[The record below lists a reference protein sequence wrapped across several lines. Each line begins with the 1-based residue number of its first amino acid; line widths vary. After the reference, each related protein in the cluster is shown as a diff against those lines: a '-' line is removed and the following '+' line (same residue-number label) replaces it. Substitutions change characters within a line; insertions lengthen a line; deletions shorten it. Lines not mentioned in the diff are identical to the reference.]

1 MPKYLDSNG
10 LTHLWSKISMEDYPN
25 NETLIAVINAID
37 EQKAD
42 KNEIPSLI
50 SQLEND
56 SNFMSEEQV
65 NVLFNTLKS
74 DKTLRFYCIE
84 DVTIIVNGVSTVY
97 PANSNAEVKFLDT
110 DVFEIVPTSNNSILQ
125 LNAFP
130 GALGTYY
137 PWLEGVKQFSNI
149 LFDMNN
155 VDFYSKWS
163 QGNQGV
169 YQVQFAQYINCIF
182 WSDNPYVSDVN
193 KRTNYTLYYS
203 AQLPL
208 CYSNIPDNTFKAF
221 FLAFGVNSD
230 PNWGN
235 KAYRDSFAKATWAT
249 QAFSYYGARTVG
261 IFGHDD
267 PDFNITLPKDC
278 RGLMYDASAIVNAG
292 TFDAINTTN
301 FGAKSGSWR
310 DAFGR
315 CFSLQNLYIKNLKVN
330 LNLSWSPISYEAIS
344 FIISTAANTNTITIS
359 VSPYTYYL
367 LKDSDFELAASKNI
381 TIELLTTNYVE
392 DRRLSEITNK
402 VDKTEVSE
410 ILKQHFLVIETVR
423 DGENYLLDGI
433 TFNELYDQFQLGNV
447 NMVCHVDGTDY
458 IPLLSVTA
466 SKIIFSGIYNAT
478 SVSLDFNTEGVG
490 TLSTTY
496 LCDRS
501 SLTTHTSNNDIHITA
516 EERTLWNGISNLED
530 YIYPNYLINAT
541 TLKTHYDIHQ
551 VDREFGLF
559 KEYRFEVEKLVNV
572 YEPSIAR
579 IEIQNQGALLGHF
592 TSYSSTSADGLTTE
606 QTFIFTSNNS
616 EYNLKDKIYTGFDFK
631 YYDANNNIIDISS
644 YTIPCYVRFCEVTDS
659 ETILTLDEKL
669 IPDTIARTS
678 DIPQVVQS
686 DWNEIDENNASYIKN
701 KPELNS
707 LPSCSEPNKMLVT
720 DADSNVIWE
729 EKLCYDILQE
739 MTFLEEDVLYPS
751 FGNTFEHYGYSIEQ
765 EFILGETYKVN
776 LDGTVYECVAKY
788 DDDMGYIYLGNG
800 DLNGCAEGTNDP
812 FVLFN
817 LEPGVAAFCV
827 LENPDG
833 DHTLSV
839 VGNGYAKK
847 PINGDY
853 IAGGLY
859 KGSGANSIHTK
870 ENEADGMNA
879 FAIGSGTKASGYASF
894 AMGGHTE
901 ANGGYSVAE
910 GQGTISNSQAQHVQG
925 KYNIEDTEGQYA
937 HIVGNGKREYGVTT
951 RSNAHTLDWNGNAWF
966 SGDIYINSTSGTK
979 KDEGSKKLAT
989 EEYVDIRVP
998 TWTDADE
1005 GKVLKIVNGIPTWAN
1020 LINYITFTIGNYGEY
1035 TAEEGMTWEE
1045 WCSSKYN
1052 TYYWSLDNPSNS
1064 NSEITQ
1070 ADEWITDDSGT
1081 RVKGTD
1087 VIINNYVYLVTWDN
1101 AGEV

>member
-1 MPKYLDSNG
+1 MEQRKFLDQKG
-10 LTHLWSKISMEDYPN
+10 VEYLWSQLSLEDYPN
-25 NETLIAVINAID
+25 NQTLVAILNAID
-37 EQKAD
+37 ETKAD
-42 KNEIPSLI
+42 KDKIPTQV

-65 NVLFNTLKS
+65 NTLFDTLKS
-74 DKTLRFYCIE
+74 DLTLRFYCIE
-84 DVTIIVNGVSTVY
+84 DVTIITNGVSKTY
-97 PANSNAEVKFLDT
+97 PANSNVEVKFLDT
-110 DVFEIVPTSNNSILQ
+110 DIYEIIPTSDNSILQ
-125 LNAFP
+125 LNGFP

-137 PWLEGVKQFSNI
+137 SWLEGVKQFSNI

-163 QGNQGV
+163 QGNQGM
-169 YQVQFAQYINCIF
+169 YQVQFAQYQNCIF
-182 WSDNPYVSDVN
+182 WSDNPYVADVT
-193 KRTNYTLYYS
+193 KRTNYTLYYTS
-203 AQLPL
+203 QLPL
-208 CYSNIPDNTFKAF
+208 CYSSIPDNTFKAF
-221 FLAFGVNSD
+221 FLAFGVNND

-235 KAYRDSFAKATWAT
+235 PVYRESFSKATWAT
-249 QAFSYYGARTVG
+249 QAFSYYGARTIG
-261 IFGHDD
+261 IFGHDSD
-267 PDFNITLPKDC
+267 DFNIVLPKDC
-278 RGLMYDASAIVNAG
+278 RGLFCESTAVENAG
-292 TFDAINTTN
+292 TFDAINVTT

-310 DAFGR
+310 DAFR
-315 CFSLQNLYIKNLKVN
+315 LCTSLKNLYIKNLKVN
-330 LNLSWSPISYEAIS
+330 LNVSWSPINYESISY
-344 FIISTAANTNTITIS
+344 IISTAANTNAITIS

-392 DRRLSEITNK
+392 DRRLSTIVNK
-402 VDKTEVSE
+402 ADKTEVSE
-410 ILKQHFLVIETVR
+410 ILKQHFLVVETVK

-433 TFNELYDQFQLGNV
+433 TFSELYNKFQLGNV

-458 IPLLSVTA
+458 IPLLSVT
-466 SKIIFSGIYNAT
+466 SYKIIFSGIYNTT

-501 SLTTHTSNNDIHITA
+501 SLTTHTSNQNIHITA
-516 EERTLWNGISNLED
+516 EERTLWNGISDLEN

-541 TLKTHYDIHQ
+541 TLKAHYNVHQ
-551 VDREFGLF
+551 IDREFGLF

-572 YEPSIAR
+572 YDPSIAR
-579 IEIQNQGALLGHF
+579 IEIQNQGALLGYF

-606 QTFIFTSNNS
+606 QTFIFTSNNP

-631 YYDANNNIIDISS
+631 YYDANSNIIDISS

-669 IPDTIARTS
+669 IPNTVARKEDFHKVAKTGS
-678 DIPQVVQS
+678 WNDLEDNPIPLTDIDPHQQ
-686 DWNEIDENNASYIKN
+686 
-701 KPELNS
+701 
-707 LPSCSEPNKMLVT
+707 LVT
-720 DADSNVIWE
+720 NVSGNMVWE

-739 MTFLEEDVLYPS
+739 MTFLEEDILYPS
-751 FGNTFEHYGYSIEQ
+751 FGNTFEHYGYSTEQ

-776 LDGTVYECVAKY
+776 LDGTVYECIAKY

-800 DLNGCAEGTNDP
+800 DLNGCAEGTDDP

-833 DHTLSV
+833 NHTLSV

-859 KGSGANSIHTK
+859 KGTGANSTHTK

-894 AMGGHTE
+894 AIGGHTE

-910 GQGTISNSQAQHVQG
+910 GQGTVSSSQAQHVQG

-937 HIVGNGKREYGVTT
+937 HIVGNGKREYGVITY
-951 RSNAHTLDWNGNAWF
+951 SNAHTLDWDGNAWF
-966 SGDIYINSTSGTK
+966 SGDIYVGSTNGTNR
-979 KDEGSKKLAT
+979 DEGSKKLAT
-989 EEYVDIRVP
+989 EEYVNIRVP
-998 TWTDADE
+998 AWTDADE
-1005 GKVLKIVNGIPTWAN
+1005 GKVLKIVNGVPTWAS
-1020 LINYITFTIGNYGEY
+1020 LINYITFTVGSYGEY

-1045 WCSSKYN
+1045 WCSSEYN
-1052 TYYWSLDNPSNS
+1052 TYYWTLDNPSDS
-1064 NSEITQ
+1064 NSEVTW
-1070 ADEWITDDSGT
+1070 ADEWITDGSGT
-1081 RVKGTD
+1081 KVKGID
-1087 VIINNYVYLVTWDN
+1087 IIINNYDYSVDFDN
-1101 AGEV
+1101 TAV